1 MKFEELLKDDLID
14 LPEDFYDEE
23 LLDTDPEYIP
33 SIFGQLED
41 KNLKIIRR
49 QQENEQILEQRKYD
63 FERKQ
68 VLYGGEVRQLEDTK
82 AKHERELAEGRAMLE
97 HLKSQANGGE
107 KKGK

>member
-1 MKFEELLKDDLID
+1 MGASDEASVLSHKSRRRTSVTHDQQSKIDELKVKFEELLKDDLID

-63 FERKQ
+63 FERK
-68 VLYGGEVRQLEDTK
+68 
-82 AKHERELAEGRAMLE
+82 
-97 HLKSQANGGE
+97 
-107 KKGK
+107 